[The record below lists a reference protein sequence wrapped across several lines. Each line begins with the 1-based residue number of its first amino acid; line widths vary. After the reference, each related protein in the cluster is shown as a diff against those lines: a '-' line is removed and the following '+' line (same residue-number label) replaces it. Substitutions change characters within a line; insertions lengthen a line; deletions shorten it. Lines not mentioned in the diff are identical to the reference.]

1 MRCFAL
7 VEANQH
13 GIVSTVSLDDY
24 TPRFGLLGRMEKHP
38 FNRQLLTTHVVAVE
52 KQFSYGM
59 RMEMTS
65 IRDLRFQS

>member
-13 GIVSTVSLDDY
+13 GIVSTVLLDDY
-24 TPRFGLLGRMEKHP
+24 TPCFGLLRRMEKHP